1 LRATAFP
8 ISRMLFA
15 MLRRLDEY
23 TGPAHHGHDLVAA

>member
-1 LRATAFP
+1 
-8 ISRMLFA
+8 MLFA